1 MAQADDRKI
10 KDFLNTPD
18 KDLLMLI
25 NKQYGTPNADLAK
38 SILDYRLYDT
48 MIELTQT
55 FKETQKESIKH
66 STYMFWLAIFM
77 ASIALL
83 QLIIII
89 TPLLV

>member
-55 FKETQKESIKH
+55 FKENQKESRRYSH
-66 STYMFWLAIFM
+66 HMFWLAIFM

-83 QLIIII
+83 QLIIIM